1 VALVTLAAII
11 AAASWYVVTTQRA
24 RERYLIGRQLREL
37 AVLAEQIEGTLSAKA
52 DAFNGEV
59 DRSET
64 ARIASTRSAKTDAPN
79 SEIGRAKG
87 LQECLA
93 GRSSKGDVLDGG
105 VDRAKREPEWRAALC
120 EGLLRLGMTNCQEP
134 GTTRGA
140 QARETSDGSGTS
152 GRQAQP
158 DSPRAAQS
166 CSPEVPVVGSTT
178 LDLCVRAEHEPES
191 TSPLRPESTTSHGW
205 PSKKRTA
212 IVRFHSGDIC
222 ASMSLDV
229 VVEPLLSSFGQR
241 NVFLA
246 IDRAIYYERG
256 DRSLR
261 LAQTRF
267 SGGGTNQAP
276 GATPDPVREEDLAA
290 TSASRDV
297 EVAGRPF
304 KLFSHPL
311 RLGSGESAWWL
322 GVLDPKDQFDAEAS
336 TLLSYGAVG
345 YGVLALL
352 LLLLSMPVL
361 KVATM
366 GPRDRLR
373 ARDIRVLALSL
384 VLLVGGTTA
393 FLLGFYA
400 NQALDTE
407 LDHDLHDVAHTL
419 RDNFVREIEQVS
431 IALDGFV
438 GDRIRLRA
446 VQAQGPDIPWCAPN
460 EMSTPPPP
468 PAPAVLVG
476 LFGECLRPPG
486 KATGCC
492 APESGCPSATWL
504 ATLKDAYPYLPI
516 VYWTDA
522 RGKQQ
527 EKFSIAS
534 TVSPLVS
541 IDDKQFFKDARDGR
555 VWGLP
560 RTRGLGPA
568 ALSVHVGQSKVWGSI
583 LAAVAMP
590 ILDDTGR
597 FEGIVS
603 ATPHFVS
610 VSRPVLPTDFAFAII
625 ENDGRV
631 VFPESQEHR
640 LFEDFFEDV
649 TVEFG
654 TRAAIEARQERFLSG
669 EYRGLPYRFLVTPIK
684 FSPWTLVVM
693 RNREKQ
699 LSHDL
704 DGLLG
709 WSIGFLVYLA
719 LGGVVWSVWCLLTPR
734 TRSNRLWPSE
744 ASALQYRQCI
754 LVLAGSCAT
763 ATWLL
768 ATRPSVSP
776 RLFAVLVTIIGMC
789 LACVRLLLNPQAQP
803 PAALGIA
810 ARSRVVWLVLAV
822 VCLAAMIQG
831 TAFAA
836 GLGAVLFVIAIVQA
850 WRGAGGTRTGWRHD
864 FVTVGVLILVLAVVV
879 PSAALLR
886 DSWELGMEAFV
897 RNGQLKLAEDLER
910 LQETNKTEYEQ
921 AGIDEK
927 VLELRQRG
935 LIGSSASGDGRSVN
949 AEVVPGRIFGAALET
964 APSPN
969 DRCVEAGD
977 AEPFAGPIERLWR
990 LATASGHVSAPILEL
1005 LPIHS
1010 EDLIQTRELLTRQ
1023 AVDERWGWTRQPDGT
1038 AQLCWYRLRR
1048 DRVEG
1053 SAETGRKSHQ
1063 VSRIASTVPVPRL
1076 TPSGTWQRV
1085 GVIAGFL
1092 AFAGL
1097 LWLVLRWLAARIVGL
1112 DEEHG
1117 VERRPAEAQH
1127 ARGLLL
1133 IGSGCPLAGERVHA
1147 DVFDLS
1153 DGQSASGREE
1163 TLGRVWSAAPVVLVQ
1178 HLETALDD
1186 PARSEQA
1193 LQLLET
1199 LVSRQPKP
1207 LVVCSETDPLMHFRK
1222 HTPPA
1227 DTPATNEAARWAR
1240 VLERLANVPAGAAP
1254 SDAESLVS
1262 LVLAVDEADRTGW
1275 LWLPT
1280 RASVPWRPDDVQQLA
1295 DETRWTARL
1304 RGIAWEVWSLRPPAE
1319 GIVRRLEQVAGAH
1332 YRRLWLQCSE
1342 EEQLLLAQLVSEGLV
1357 NPRNWRLAQGLAR
1370 AGLVRFTPAP
1380 QPMNESFR
1388 TFVEHEEPPAR
1399 ILAWERAEGKSL
1411 WDRTRGLLTYVLIA
1425 AGLVLYF
1432 AQPEGWAKLVGALSA
1447 IGSASSKLTDLSG
1460 VLGRA
1465 RPQAGSK

>member
-1 VALVTLAAII
+1 MPGSEGTSWRSIGLVALVTLAAII
-11 AAASWYVVTTQRA
+11 AAAAWYVVTSQRA

-37 AVLAEQIEGTLSAKA
+37 AVLAEQIEGTLSSKA
-52 DAFNGEV
+52 DAFNGELKRAS
-59 DRSET
+59 DAARS
-64 ARIASTRSAKTDAPN
+64 AGIRSAKTDA
-79 SEIGRAKG
+79 R
-87 LQECLA
+87 
-93 GRSSKGDVLDGG
+93 DGQ
-105 VDRAKREPEWRAALC
+105 VESAKREPQWPAGLSD
-120 EGLLRLGMTNCQEP
+120 GLLRLGMTDCQER
-134 GTTRGA
+134 GSTGGA
-140 QARETSDGSGTS
+140 QDRATSEGSGKS
-152 GRQAQP
+152 ARQEKP
-158 DSPRAAQS
+158 DSARKS

-191 TSPLRPESTTSHGW
+191 TSPLRPESTTYHGW

-212 IVRFHSGDIC
+212 MVRFHSGDTC

-229 VVEPLLSSFGQR
+229 VVEPLLSSFAQR

-246 IDRAIYYERG
+246 IDKAIYYERG

-267 SGGGTNQAP
+267 SGSGMNQAS
-276 GATPDPVREEDLAA
+276 GATSDPVREDDLSA
-290 TSASRDV
+290 TSAARDV

-311 RLGSGESAWWL
+311 RLGSGESTWWL

-336 TLLSYGAVG
+336 TLLSYGTVG

-373 ARDIRVLALSL
+373 ARDVRVLVLSL
-384 VLLVGGTTA
+384 VLVVGGATA

-400 NQALDTE
+400 NHALDTE
-407 LDHDLHDVAHTL
+407 LDHDLNDVAHTL
-419 RDNFVREIEQVS
+419 RNNFVREIEQVS

-438 GDRIRLRA
+438 GDRKRLRA
-446 VQAQGPDIPWCAPN
+446 LQAQGPEVPWSAQDPDVPWCAEDGSSMAPA
-460 EMSTPPPP
+460 
-468 PAPAVLVG
+468 APAVLVG
-476 LFGECLRPPG
+476 LFGDCLRPPG
-486 KATGCC
+486 QAARCC
-492 APESGCPSATWL
+492 SPESGCPSAAWV
-504 ATLKDAYPYLPI
+504 ATLKEAYPYLPI

-534 TVSPLVS
+534 TVSPLLA

-560 RTRGLGPA
+560 RTRGLGTA
-568 ALSVHVGQSKVWGSI
+568 ALSIHVSQSKIWGAI

-590 ILDDTGR
+590 LLDDGGN

-649 TVEFG
+649 TVEYG
-654 TRAAIEARQERFLSG
+654 ARAAIEARQERFLSG
-669 EYRGLPYRFLVTPIK
+669 EYRGAPYRFLITPIN

-719 LGGVVWSVWCLLTPR
+719 LGGIVWSVWCLLTPR
-734 TRSNRLWPSE
+734 TRNNRLWPSE

-776 RLFAVLVTIIGMC
+776 RLFAMLVTIIGMC
-789 LACVRLLLNPQAQP
+789 LACVRLLLNPQARP
-803 PAALGIA
+803 PAALVVA
-810 ARSRVVWLVLAV
+810 ARSRIVWLVLAV

-831 TAFAA
+831 TALAA
-836 GLGAVLFVIAIVQA
+836 GLGAVLFVVAVVQA
-850 WRGAGGTRTGWRHD
+850 WRGAGGTWMGWRHD
-864 FVTVGVLILVLAVVV
+864 FVTVGVLILVLAVVI

-897 RNGQLKLAEDLER
+897 RNGQLKLAEDVER
-910 LQETNKTEYEQ
+910 LQETNKAEYEA
-921 AGIDEK
+921 AGICPEL
-927 VLELRQRG
+927 LELRQRG
-935 LIGSSASGDGRSVN
+935 WIGSPASGGSGSQS
-949 AEVVPGRIFGAALET
+949 AEVVPGRLFGVALQGGVRKADE
-964 APSPN
+964 
-969 DRCVEAGD
+969 RCVESGP
-977 AEPFAGPIERLWR
+977 AEPFAGPVERLWR
-990 LATASGHVSAPILEL
+990 LAVASGHVSAPILEL

-1023 AVDERWGWTRQPDGT
+1023 AVDERWGWTRHADGT
-1038 AQLCWYRLRR
+1038 GELCWYRLRR
-1048 DRVEG
+1048 DRAGGSTEEG
-1053 SAETGRKSHQ
+1053 RGPHQ
-1063 VSRIASTVPVPRL
+1063 VSRIASTVPVPGL

-1085 GVIAGFL
+1085 GVIGGFL
-1092 AFAGL
+1092 VFASL
-1097 LWLVLRWLAARIVGL
+1097 LWLVLRWLAACIVGL

-1117 VERRPAEAQH
+1117 GRRTLPTEAQH
-1127 ARGLLL
+1127 ARGLLV
-1133 IGSGCPLAGERVHA
+1133 IGSGALLAGEAVHA

-1153 DGQSASGREE
+1153 DDQSAPGREE
-1163 TLGRVWSAAPVVLVQ
+1163 ALGRVWSPAPVVIVH
-1178 HLETALDD
+1178 HLEAALDD
-1186 PARSEQA
+1186 PARGEQA

-1207 LVVCSETDPLMHFRK
+1207 LVVCSETDPLAHFRK
-1222 HTPPA
+1222 RTLPAGTPVPNDA
-1227 DTPATNEAARWAR
+1227 VRWAR
-1240 VLERLANVPAGAAP
+1240 VLERLARVPAGAAP

-1262 LVLAVDEADRTGW
+1262 LAVAVDEADRTGW

-1280 RASVPWRPDDVQQLA
+1280 RVTVPWRTEEVQQLVE
-1295 DETRWTARL
+1295 ETRWTPRL
-1304 RGIAWEVWSLRPPAE
+1304 RGIAWEVWSLPPPAE
-1319 GIVRRLEQVAGAH
+1319 GVVRRLEQVAGAH

-1380 QPMNESFR
+1380 RPMNESFQN
-1388 TFVEHEEPPAR
+1388 FVAHEEPPAR
-1399 ILAWERAEGKSL
+1399 VVAWERAEGDSL

-1432 AQPEGWAKLVGALSA
+1432 AQPEGWARLVGALSA

-1465 RPQAGSK
+1465 RSQGGSS